1 MKVTTSTVTKHLIA
15 GAMRAEG
22 LGTLDTIAVV
32 EEDFA
37 PGRGAIVISCF
48 GKAWSY
54 GWGAMGEHH
63 NIRSFFLKA
72 DVHYLAGKLAPGMP
86 AEIDADNDDALIA
99 TLQKAILKARRRD
112 NLTCSRARDLW
123 DLSVNYDRRW
133 NGDSLLFEV
142 LGDEYWYET
151 PQVKN
156 PEYEYL
162 CDIILAVKAAF
173 KQLTEEKQT

>member
-1 MKVTTSTVTKHLIA
+1 M
-15 GAMRAEG
+15 GG
-22 LGTLDTIAVV
+22 G
-32 EEDFA
+32 
-37 PGRGAIVISCF
+37 
-48 GKAWSY
+48 
-54 GWGAMGEHH
+54 GAMGQHH

-99 TLQKAILKARRRD
+99 AIQKKILKDRRKDDITRSTARE
-112 NLTCSRARDLW
+112 LW
-123 DLSVNYDRRW
+123 DLSVKYSRRW
-133 NGDSLLFEV
+133 DGDGLLFEV

-162 CDIILAVKAAF
+162 CDIISAVKAAF